1 MNRWVPMGA
10 LEADATAAAAAPASE
25 AVSPEPPPMSR
36 SRLTSTYFR
45 QLSIRNTHQVAVL
58 CIIQYYVLIRINTY
72 FVLLISAVKGP
83 RATDQTADQIVA
95 RWAKQAGVKARPAGR
110 GLGAGAGA

>member
-1 MNRWVPMGA
+1 MLQEALGKVFRGSSAAMNRWVPMGA

-58 CIIQYYVLIRINTY
+58 CIIQYYVLIRINKY
-72 FVLLISAVKGP
+72 YVLPISARPSRASP
-83 RATDQTADQIVA
+83 RA
-95 RWAKQAGVKARPAGR
+95 
-110 GLGAGAGA
+110 